1 MIKVNLLPQRRAK
14 HKAAASDPSSK
25 QFFIGVAALIA
36 AGAAVFVAV
45 DMPKRSRLGELR
57 TANAQLQDQINQK
70 NQTLKGYAEMKKAAD
85 EANKRAE
92 SIDRLNG
99 NKVVPAHVLHE
110 LSRIL
115 TREGP
120 TMSEEMTRKAGNGP
134 DSDPNKRF
142 QADWDPAHVW
152 LFSFVDTNGN
162 FKMEGGAQ
170 SESDVTQLSKR
181 LQASVHF
188 EDIVPAGGERI
199 NDRNSGVSYYR
210 FTITGKVVY

>member
-25 QFFIGVAALIA
+25 QLFVGVAAVLA
-36 AGAAVFVAV
+36 AAAAVFVAV
-45 DMPKRSRLGELR
+45 DMPKRSELGNVN
-57 TANAQLQDQINQK
+57 TANAQLQEQINQK
-70 NQTLKGYAEMKKAAD
+70 NAALKGYPEMKKAFD

-92 SIDRLNG
+92 AIDRLNG

-120 TMSEEMTRKAGNGP
+120 TMSEEMTRRVGV
-134 DSDPNKRF
+134 DSNKSF
-142 QADWDPAHVW
+142 QQDWDPGHVW
-152 LFSFVDTNGN
+152 LLSWIDTNGN

-181 LQASVHF
+181 LQASVYF
-188 EDIVPAGGERI
+188 SDVTPAGGERI
-199 NDRNSGVSYYR
+199 ADRTSGVDYYR
-210 FTITGKVVY
+210 FTITGKVAY

>member
-14 HKAAASDPSSK
+14 HKAAQSDPSSK
-25 QFFIGVAALIA
+25 QLFIGVAAILA
-36 AGAAVFVAV
+36 AAAAVFVAF
-45 DMPKRSRLGELR
+45 DMPKRSRLEEVQ

-70 NQTLKGYAEMKKAAD
+70 NQSLQGYSEMKKAVD

-92 SIDRLNG
+92 SIDRLVG

-120 TMSEEMTRKAGNGP
+120 TMSEEMTRRAGNGP
-134 DSDPNKRF
+134 DSEPNRRF
-142 QADWDPAHVW
+142 QGDWDPAHVW
-152 LFSFVDTNGN
+152 LLQFVDTNGS
-162 FKMEGGAQ
+162 FRMDGGAQ

-181 LQASVHF
+181 LQASVYF
-188 EDIVPAGGERI
+188 DDVVPAGGERI
-199 NDRNSGVSYYR
+199 ADRTNGVNYYR
-210 FTITGKVVY
+210 FTITGKIVY

>member
-25 QFFIGVAALIA
+25 QLFVGVGAILAAA
-36 AGAAVFVAV
+36 AAVFVMF
-45 DMPKRSRLGELR
+45 DMPKRSRLKEVEA
-57 TANAQLQDQINQK
+57 ANAQLQEQINQK
-70 NQTLKGYAEMKKAAD
+70 THALKGYAEMKKAVD
-85 EANKRAE
+85 EANKRAYA
-92 SIDRLNG
+92 IDRLNG

-120 TMSEEMTRKAGNGP
+120 TMSEDMTRRAGNGP

-152 LFSFVDTNGN
+152 LLSFIDTNGA

-181 LQASVHF
+181 LQASVYF
-188 EDIVPAGGERI
+188 TEVSPAGGERI
-199 NDRNSGVSYYR
+199 ADRTSGVNYYR
-210 FTITGKVVY
+210 FTITGRIAY

>member
-25 QFFIGVAALIA
+25 QLFVGVAALLV
-36 AGAAVFVAV
+36 AGAAVFVTL
-45 DMPKRSRLGELR
+45 DLPKRNRLGDLAS
-57 TANAQLQDQINQK
+57 ANAQLKDQIKQK
-70 NQTLKGYAEMKKAAD
+70 TEALKGYEDMKKKFD
-85 EANKRAE
+85 EANKRAD

-120 TMSEEMTRKAGNGP
+120 TMSEEMTRKTAS
-134 DSDPNKRF
+134 DSNKRF

-152 LFSFVDTNGN
+152 LLSFVDTNGA

-181 LQASVHF
+181 LQASVYF
-188 EDIVPAGGERI
+188 TDISPAGGERI
-199 NDRNSGVSYYR
+199 ADRTSGVNYYR
-210 FTITGKVVY
+210 FTITGKVAY